1 MLRETRVFFLCSW
14 NKNTSFKW
22 VLTQE
27 CLLKPAL
34 RFMLLGTILTAV
46 FLCGCSSKT
55 ESLTSPSVMDA
66 YALIYNGPVAASGA
80 TEAVTAIVEQLGLPV
95 NFVSD
100 IEELPRLL
108 NGAAVFIIGGT
119 GDDLK
124 PLLDAFTPEIT
135 AALTAYLRSGGRYLG
150 ICGGGYMASTRWEVD
165 GGLGKMLGI
174 IPARSENLDM
184 NYDPRIL
191 PIRWL
196 GATRLMYFQTG
207 PAFDLVQS
215 PEAVQVVAYY
225 DDGRIAALVAS
236 YGEGKV
242 AVSGPH
248 PEAPDSWRNDVSN
261 GETMTVSTDLALA
274 LLKDLL
280 SERPVIR

>member
-1 MLRETRVFFLCSW
+1 
-14 NKNTSFKW
+14 
-22 VLTQE
+22 
-27 CLLKPAL
+27 
-34 RFMLLGTILTAV
+34 
-46 FLCGCSSKT
+46 
-55 ESLTSPSVMDA
+55 MDA

-80 TEAVTAIVEQLGLPV
+80 TEAVAAIVEQVGLPV
-95 NFVSD
+95 NYVSD

-119 GDDLK
+119 DDNLE

-135 AALTAYLRSGGRYLG
+135 AALTAYLRNGGRYLG
-150 ICGGGYMASTRWEVD
+150 ICGGGYMASTRWEVE
-165 GGLGKMLGI
+165 GEFIKMLGI
-174 IPARSENLDM
+174 IPAISENLDM

-196 GATRLMYFQTG
+196 GDTRLMYFQTG
-207 PAFDLVQS
+207 PAFALVPS
-215 PEAVQVVAYY
+215 SEAVQVVAYY

-248 PEAPDSWRNDVSN
+248 PEAPDLWSHDVTD
-261 GETMTVSTDLALA
+261 GETVTLSTDLALA
-274 LLKDLL
+274 LMKDLL
-280 SERPVIR
+280 SDRPLNR